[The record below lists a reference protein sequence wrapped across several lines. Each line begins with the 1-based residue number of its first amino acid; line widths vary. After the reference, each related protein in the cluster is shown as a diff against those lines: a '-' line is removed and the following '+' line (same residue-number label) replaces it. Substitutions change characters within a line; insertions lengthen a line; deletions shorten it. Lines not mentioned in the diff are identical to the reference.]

1 VPTDVLADR
10 LGSTR
15 GAIYKTLHDARRKLR
30 ARLAGDGLAVTSA
43 AVEPSTARVRTS
55 FEVAAV
61 GELGAGRR
69 ELTGLSIG
77 TRARRRLHRRHDERC
92 RGEPSFG
99 RDESDGRPVSCV
111 RFICGEN
118 GHRVQARLFTSCL
131 PIGSAA
137 QIGPRWHSSRDGVVA
152 RPPRRIMGV

>member
-77 TRARRRLHRRHDERC
+77 TRARRRLHRPPPTSGAAANRAAAATNRM
-92 RGEPSFG
+92 G
-99 RDESDGRPVSCV
+99 
-111 RFICGEN
+111 
-118 GHRVQARLFTSCL
+118 AR
-131 PIGSAA
+131 
-137 QIGPRWHSSRDGVVA
+137 
-152 RPPRRIMGV
+152 